1 MSGFMR
7 KVGRSVLITVSILLL
22 ATSLWAQPYP
32 FAQYMNIK
40 SCGGGD
46 ISPAGDKIL
55 FTSNMPGV
63 AQLFVISSKG
73 GWPNQ
78 ITFYEDRV
86 AYGTW
91 SPDGQ
96 WILFGKDI
104 GGSERTQLFLAS
116 PTGEKVIP
124 LTDNNKVIHTFGD
137 WSPDGKK
144 IAFAANE
151 RNEAYFD
158 IYTMD
163 LATKEKKLVYQKD
176 GNLSVA
182 AWSPDGKTL
191 IIAEDV
197 TNTNGNLYAFDL
209 AGGKATLLT
218 PHEGDAVYNN
228 VNFTPDSKS
237 LYLSADQDRDFENL
251 AKIELPNGKLTY
263 LENEKREISGMTLS
277 DNGRYMAYTANL
289 NGYGELFVKDMQIG
303 KMVNLPK
310 MPKGIVGGFSFT
322 KTGDKLAFSFT
333 SAGRTN
339 DVWIYDQTAKKVNQL
354 TAAPMGG
361 IDPATM
367 VEPTLIKYKS
377 HDGLE
382 IPAFFYL
389 PAGAKKDG
397 SLPVILSVHGGPE
410 SQERPWFAKL
420 YQYYLSR
427 GYAILAPNVRGSSG
441 YGKAYMAM
449 DNIQKRPEAL
459 EDLVWGV
466 EYLKSSGYVDPKK
479 IAVMGGS
486 YGGYSTLAM
495 LTMYPDLWAAGVD
508 IVGIANFETFLKNTG
523 TWRRK
528 LRESEY
534 GYLDKDLDFMK
545 SISPIYMVDKI
556 TAPLMVIQG
565 ANDPRVPQIEADQIA
580 EKVKARGGVVEYLLF
595 PDEGHGL
602 AKIPNQIKAY
612 TAAADFLDKY
622 VKNRSSAAT
631 TGGGSGLDK

>member
-1 MSGFMR
+1 
-7 KVGRSVLITVSILLL
+7 
-22 ATSLWAQPYP
+22 
-32 FAQYMNIK
+32 
-40 SCGGGD
+40 
-46 ISPAGDKIL
+46 
-55 FTSNMPGV
+55 
-63 AQLFVISSKG
+63 
-73 GWPNQ
+73 
-78 ITFYEDRV
+78 
-86 AYGTW
+86 
-91 SPDGQ
+91 
-96 WILFGKDI
+96 
-104 GGSERTQLFLAS
+104 
-116 PTGEKVIP
+116 
-124 LTDNNKVIHTFGD
+124 
-137 WSPDGKK
+137 
-144 IAFAANE
+144 
-151 RNEAYFD
+151 
-158 IYTMD
+158 
-163 LATKEKKLVYQKD
+163 
-176 GNLSVA
+176 
-182 AWSPDGKTL
+182 L
-191 IIAEDV
+191 IIEETV
-197 TNTNGNLYAFDL
+197 TNTNANLYLFDL
-209 AGGKATLLT
+209 ATGQAALLT
-218 PHEGDAVYNN
+218 PHEGDAIYSNIR
-228 VNFTPDSKS
+228 FTPDSKTI
-237 LYLSADQDRDFENL
+237 YLSSDQDRDFENL

-263 LENEKREISGMTLS
+263 LENEKREISGMILS
-277 DNGRYMAYTANL
+277 ENGRYMAYTANL
-289 NGYGELFVKDMQIG
+289 DGYGELFVKDMQTG

-310 MPKGIVGGFSFT
+310 MPKGIVGGLSFT

-339 DVWIYDQTAKKVNQL
+339 DVWIYDQTAKTVSRL
-354 TAAPMGG
+354 THAPMGG
-361 IDPATM
+361 IDASTM
-367 VEPTLIKYKS
+367 VEPALIKYKS

-389 PAGAKKDG
+389 PTGAKKDG

-427 GYAILAPNVRGSSG
+427 GYAILAPNVRGSAG
-441 YGKAYMAM
+441 YGKTFMAM
-449 DNIQKRPEAL
+449 DNIEKRPEAL
-459 EDLVWGV
+459 KDLVWAV
-466 EYLKSSGYVDPKK
+466 EYLKSSGYADPKK

-495 LTMYPDLWAAGVD
+495 LTMYPDLWAAGVS

-523 TWRRK
+523 AWRRK

-580 EKVKARGGVVEYLLF
+580 EKLKAKGGVVEYLLF

>member
-1 MSGFMR
+1 MSGFMQKVR
-7 KVGRSVLITVSILLL
+7 KDILITVSILLL
-22 ATSLWAQPYP
+22 AATLGAQPYP

-46 ISPAGDKIL
+46 ISPSGDKVL

-63 AQLFVISSKG
+63 AQLFVVSSKG

-86 AYGTW
+86 AFGTW

-104 GGSERTQLFLAS
+104 GGSERTQLFLS
-116 PTGEKVIP
+116 NPTGDKIIQ
-124 LTDNNKVIHTFGD
+124 LTDNYKVIHSFGD

-144 IAFAANE
+144 IAFATNE

-158 IYTMD
+158 IYVMD
-163 LATKEKKLVYQKD
+163 LNTREKKLAFQKD
-176 GNLSVA
+176 GNFAVA
-182 AWSPDGKTL
+182 EWSPDGKTL
-191 IIAEDV
+191 IIEETV
-197 TNTNGNLYAFDL
+197 TNTNANLYAFSI
-209 AGGKATLLT
+209 ATGQAPLLT
-218 PHEGDAVYNN
+218 PHEGDAIYSNIR
-228 VNFTPDSKS
+228 FTPDSKTI
-237 LYLSADQDRDFENL
+237 YLSSDQDRDFENL
-251 AKIELPNGKLTY
+251 AKIDLPNGKLTY

-277 DNGRYMAYTANL
+277 ENGRFMAYTANL
-289 NGYGELFVKDMQIG
+289 NGYGDLFVKDMQSG

-310 MPKGIVGGFSFT
+310 MPKGIVGDASFT
-322 KTGDKLAFSFT
+322 KTGDKIAFSFT
-333 SAGRTN
+333 SAGRPS
-339 DVWIYDQTAKKVNQL
+339 DVWVFDQTANTISQI
-354 TAAPMGG
+354 TSAPLGG
-361 IDPATM
+361 IDPTTM
-367 VEPTLIKYKS
+367 VEPALIKYKS

-389 PAGAKKDG
+389 PQGAKKDG
-397 SLPVILSVHGGPE
+397 SLPVIVSVHGGPE
-410 SQERPWFAKL
+410 SQERPSFAKL

-427 GYAILAPNVRGSSG
+427 GYAILAPNVRGSAG

-449 DNIQKRPEAL
+449 DNIEKRPEAL
-459 EDLVWGV
+459 KDLVWGV
-466 EYLKSSGYVDPKK
+466 EYLKTSGYADPRK

-523 TWRRK
+523 AWRRK

-534 GYLDKDLDFMK
+534 GYLDKNLDFMK

-565 ANDPRVPQIEADQIA
+565 ANDPRVPQIEADQIT
-580 EKVKARGGVVEYLLF
+580 EKVKAKGGVVDYLLF

-622 VKNRSSAAT
+622 VKNRSSSAT
-631 TGGGSGLDK
+631 TGGTGGSDK

>member
-1 MSGFMR
+1 MSGFAN
-7 KVGRSVLITVSILLL
+7 KWGKQLLSVVVLLLL
-22 ATSLWAQPYP
+22 AVPVWAQPYP

-46 ISPAGDKIL
+46 ISPTGDKVL

-63 AQLFVISSKG
+63 AQLFVVSSKG

-104 GGSERTQLFLAS
+104 GGSERTQLFLSNPA
-116 PTGEKVIP
+116 GEKVIQ
-124 LTDNNKVIHTFGD
+124 LTDNNKVIHAFGD

-158 IYTMD
+158 IYVMD
-163 LATKEKKLVYQKD
+163 LATKEKKMVYQKD
-176 GNLSVA
+176 GNFAVA
-182 AWSPDGKTL
+182 DWSPDGKSL
-191 IIAEDV
+191 ILEETV
-197 TNTNGNLYAFDL
+197 TNTNANLHLFDL
-209 AGGKATLLT
+209 AAGQATLLT
-218 PHEGDAVYNN
+218 PHEGDAVYSN
-228 VNFTPDSKS
+228 VRFTPDSKT
-237 LYLSADQDRDFENL
+237 LYLSSDQDRDFENL
-251 AKIELPNGKLTY
+251 AKIELPNGKLNY
-263 LENEKREISGMTLS
+263 LENEKRDVSAMILS
-277 DNGRYMAYTANL
+277 DNGRYMAYTANME
-289 NGYGELFVKDMQIG
+289 GYGDLFVKDMQSG
-303 KMVNLPK
+303 KMVPLPK
-310 MPKGIVGGFSFT
+310 MPRGVVGGISFT
-322 KTGDKLAFSFT
+322 KTGDKLVFSFT
-333 SAGRTN
+333 SSSRN
-339 DVWIYDQTAKKVNQL
+339 NNVWLYDRPAKTIEQL
-354 TAAPMGG
+354 TFAPMGG
-361 IDPATM
+361 IDRTTM

-389 PAGAKKDG
+389 PTGAKKGDA
-397 SLPVILSVHGGPE
+397 LPVILSVHGGPE
-410 SQERPWFAKL
+410 SQERPDFAKL
-420 YQYYLSR
+420 YQYFLSR
-427 GYAILAPNVRGSSG
+427 GYAIFAPNVRGSAG
-441 YGKAYMAM
+441 YGKSFMAM
-449 DNIQKRPEAL
+449 DNIEKRPEAL
-459 EDLVWGV
+459 KDLIWAV
-466 EYLKSSGYVDPKK
+466 EYLKSSGYADPKK

-495 LTMYPDLWAAGVD
+495 LTMYPDLWAAGVS

-523 TWRRK
+523 AWRRK

-580 EKVKARGGVVEYLLF
+580 EKVKAKGGVVEYLLF

-622 VKNRSSAAT
+622 VKNRPSAAT

>member
-1 MSGFMR
+1 MSGL
-7 KVGRSVLITVSILLL
+7 KRSRGKWFLSTAVLLFL
-22 ATSLWAQPYP
+22 AGTLWAQPYP

-46 ISPAGDKIL
+46 ISPSGDKVL

-63 AQLFVISSKG
+63 AQLFVVSSKG

-104 GGSERTQLFLAS
+104 GGSERTQLFLSS
-116 PTGEKVIP
+116 PNGEKIVQ
-124 LTDNNKVIHTFGD
+124 LTDNNKVIHGFGD

-158 IYTMD
+158 IYVMD
-163 LATKEKKLVYQKD
+163 LATKEKKMVYQKD
-176 GNLSVA
+176 GNFAVA
-182 AWSPDGKTL
+182 EWSPDGRSL
-191 IIAEDV
+191 IIEETV
-197 TNTNGNLYAFDL
+197 TNTNANLYLFDISS
-209 AGGKATLLT
+209 GQATLLT

-228 VNFTPDSKS
+228 VRFTPDSKTI
-237 LYLSADQDRDFENL
+237 YLSSDQDRDFENL

-263 LENEKREISGMTLS
+263 LENEKREISGMILS

-289 NGYGELFVKDMQIG
+289 DGYGELFVKDMQTG

-310 MPKGIVGGFSFT
+310 MPKGILRGLSFT
-322 KTGDKLAFSFT
+322 KTGDKLTFSFT

-339 DVWIYDQTAKKVNQL
+339 DVWIYDQTAKTINQL
-354 TAAPMGG
+354 TRAPMGG
-361 IDPATM
+361 IDAATM
-367 VEPTLIKYKS
+367 VEPSLIKYKS
-377 HDGLE
+377 HDGLD

-389 PAGAKKDG
+389 PTGAKKDG

-410 SQERPWFAKL
+410 GQERPWFAKL

-441 YGKAYMAM
+441 YGKSFMAM
-449 DNIQKRPEAL
+449 DNIRKRPEAL
-459 EDLVWGV
+459 KDLVWAI
-466 EYLKSSGYVDPKK
+466 EFLKSSGYVDPKK

-495 LTMYPDLWAAGVD
+495 LTMYPDLWAAGVSV
-508 IVGIANFETFLKNTG
+508 VGIANFETFLKNTG
-523 TWRRK
+523 AWRRK

-580 EKVKARGGVVEYLLF
+580 EKLKAKGGVVEYLLF

-612 TAAADFLDKY
+612 TATADFLDKY
-622 VKNRSSAAT
+622 VKNRSSAVT

>member
-1 MSGFMR
+1 MR
-7 KVGRSVLITVSILLL
+7 RVVRKTGAVLAGVVVFLTLT
-22 ATSLWAQPYP
+22 AALWAQPYP
-32 FAQYMNIK
+32 FSQYMNIK
-40 SCGGGD
+40 SCAGAD
-46 ISPAGDKIL
+46 ISPAGDKVL

-63 AQLFVISSKG
+63 AQLFVVSSKG

-86 AYGTW
+86 AFGTW

-104 GGSERTQLFLAS
+104 GGSERTQLFLS
-116 PTGEKVIP
+116 NPTGDKIVQ

-158 IYTMD
+158 IYVMD
-163 LATKEKKLVYQKD
+163 LTTRDKKLVYQKD
-176 GNLSVA
+176 GNFAVA
-182 AWSPDGKTL
+182 EWSPDGKTL
-191 IIAEDV
+191 IIEEAV
-197 TNTNGNLYAFDL
+197 TNTDANLYSFEL
-209 AGGKATLLT
+209 ATRQAALLT
-218 PHEGDAVYNN
+218 PHKGDAIYSN
-228 VNFTPDSKS
+228 VRFTPDSKT
-237 LYLSADQDRDFENL
+237 LYLSSDQDRDFENL
-251 AKIELPNGKLTY
+251 AKIDLPNGKLTY
-263 LENEKREISGMTLS
+263 LENEKREISGMNLS
-277 DNGRYMAYTANL
+277 ENGRYMAYSANVD
-289 NGYGELFVKDMQIG
+289 GYGELFVKDMQTG
-303 KMVNLPK
+303 KMVTLPNI
-310 MPKGIVGGFSFT
+310 PKGIVGGGSFT
-322 KTGDKLAFSFT
+322 KTGNKVAFSFT
-333 SAGRTN
+333 SAGRPS
-339 DVWIYDQTAKKVNQL
+339 DVWVLDLAAKTANQI
-354 TAAPMGG
+354 TSAPLGG
-361 IDPATM
+361 IDASTM

-382 IPAFFYL
+382 VPAFFYL
-389 PAGAKKDG
+389 PKGAKKNG

-410 SQERPWFAKL
+410 GQERPSFAKL

-427 GYAILAPNVRGSSG
+427 GYAILAPNVRGSAG
-441 YGKAYMAM
+441 YGKAFMAM
-449 DNIQKRPEAL
+449 DNIRKRPEAL
-459 EDLVWGV
+459 KDLVWAV
-466 EYLKSSGYVDPKK
+466 EFLKSSGYVHPKK

-508 IVGIANFETFLKNTG
+508 IVGIANFETFLQKTG
-523 TWRRK
+523 PWRRK

-565 ANDPRVPQIEADQIA
+565 ANDPRVPQHEADQIA
-580 EKVKARGGVVEYLLF
+580 EKVKAKGGVCEYLLF

-622 VKNRSSAAT
+622 VKNRPTAEVT
-631 TGGGSGLDK
+631 GNGTGGK